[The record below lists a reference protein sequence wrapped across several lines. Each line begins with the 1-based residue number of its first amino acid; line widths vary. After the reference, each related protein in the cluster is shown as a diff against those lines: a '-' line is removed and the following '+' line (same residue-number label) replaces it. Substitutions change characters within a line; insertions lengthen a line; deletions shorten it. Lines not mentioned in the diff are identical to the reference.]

1 MIRVPDNIN
10 EQPAIEISREMCQDL
25 VGFVM
30 EKTQERM
37 LPIKAIQEQ
46 G

>member
-1 MIRVPDNIN
+1 MIRIPDNIN
-10 EQPAIEISREMCQDL
+10 EQPAIEISREVCQAL
-25 VGFVM
+25 IKFVV

-37 LPIKAIQEQ
+37 MPVEAVQEQ